1 MYRGQCSDSVRGGR
15 DGAPLSCCAPRVAE
29 RAERAGGWCCALLLG
44 ALVAAGGLVLGCG
57 EGADGA
63 EGEGRRSSDPT
74 ARLLP
79 QLSAEDRHFAFKWAG
94 NAPNTL
100 SRDKKYRISWSRCRK
115 YWNPDAQRQG
125 TGYERACRVEFPVL
139 VSRNLR
145 RIGYEVSPRDAVSW
159 RIFLWRKRATNRLR
173 NLSRAERSAY
183 GDRHIAWRE
192 RHGLK
197 HGD

>member
-1 MYRGQCSDSVRGGR
+1 MYRGHHSDSVRGGW

-29 RAERAGGWCCALLLG
+29 RAERAGGWCGALLLG

-63 EGEGRRSSDPT
+63 EKGRRSSDPT

-79 QLSAEDRHFAFKWAG
+79 KLSTEDRMFAFRWAG
-94 NAPNTL
+94 TAPNTL
-100 SRDKKYRISWSRCRK
+100 SKDKKYRISWARCRK

-159 RIFLWRKRATNRLR
+159 RIFLWRKRETSRLS
-173 NLSRAERSAY
+173 NMPRAERSASGARY
-183 GDRHIAWRE
+183 DEWRK

-197 HGD
+197 RGD